1 MRGAFSVLQLVVF
14 VRNGRRI
21 MSKVTEVISSAVS
34 EHAAEMVA
42 LRRELHQIPEPG
54 LHLPQT
60 TARVRQEFE
69 ALDMEITDANE
80 VSGFVAVLRGGRGA
94 ATPLAERPIVL
105 LRADMDALPV
115 TEETGLSWA
124 SRNGAMHGCGHD
136 MHMAG
141 IVGAARALH
150 AVREELAGDVVFFLQ
165 PGEEGWDGAQHLID
179 EGLLEAAGRLPD
191 HAYGLHVWS
200 AQYPAGTITARP
212 GPLMASSDTMIV
224 RVHGRGGHGSAP
236 HKALDPVP
244 IAAEMV
250 TQSHV
255 LVTREF
261 DIFEPVVATCGSV
274 VAGSAANV
282 IPDHATAKFTLRAFT
297 PETRDRLMDSLTR
310 LFNGIAAAHGTTC
323 EIESRKLYPVTMNH
337 DDESAYL
344 ADVSERSF
352 PGRWTELDRPVGAS
366 EDFSKILERIP
377 GAFAF
382 VAAVDPE
389 KDYQTAPFNHSPF
402 ATYDDSVL
410 GDCSCLLYTSD
421 AADE

>member
-1 MRGAFSVLQLVVF
+1 MSSLTELVSS
-14 VRNGRRI
+14 I
-21 MSKVTEVISSAVS
+21 ISENA
-34 EHAAEMVA
+34 EEMVA

-60 TARVRQEFE
+60 AARVRREFAE
-69 ALDMEITDANE
+69 LDMEITDANE
-80 VSGFVAVLRGGRGA
+80 VSGFVAVLRGGKA
-94 ATPLAERPIVL
+94 ARTPLAERPIVL

-115 TEETGLSWA
+115 TEESGLRWA
-124 SRNGAMHGCGHD
+124 SQNGAMHGCGHD

-150 AVREELAGDVVFFLQ
+150 AVREQLTGDVVFFLQ

-200 AQYPAGTITARP
+200 AQFPTGTITARP
-212 GPLMASSDTMIV
+212 GPLMASSDTMVV

-244 IAAEMV
+244 VAAEMV

-261 DIFEPVVATCGSV
+261 DIFDPVVVTCGSV

-297 PETRDRLMDSLTR
+297 PETRLRLMDSLSR
-310 LFNGIAAAHGTTC
+310 LFEGIAAAHGTTC
-323 EIESRKLYPVTMNH
+323 EVEERKLYPVTVNQA
-337 DDESAYL
+337 EETEYL
-344 ADVSERSF
+344 ADITEKAF
-352 PGRWTELDRPVGAS
+352 PGRWTELEQPVGAS

-377 GAFAF
+377 GAYAF

-389 KDYQTAPFNHSPF
+389 KDFETAAFNHSPF

-410 GDCSCLLYTSD
+410 TDCSRLLVDLALGRLTS
-421 AADE
+421 